1 MPPELAHVLSEREH
15 EILVLLAQGLS
26 NKQIAQ
32 QLHRSPHTVRHHVSQ
47 IMAKIGASNRAEAA
61 ALAVQR
67 GLIG

>member
-26 NKQIAQ
+26 NKQIAG

-47 IMAKIGASNRAEAA
+47 IITKLGAANRAEAA

-67 GLIG
+67 GLVG